1 MKVWTVDMDRASD
14 IARSAK
20 HIHEQLKGYYE
31 AWEELEVLANGI
43 GKTIDTKTAEL
54 KPLP

>member
-1 MKVWTVDMDRASD
+1 MRGWTVDMDRASD

-20 HIHEQLKGYYE
+20 YIHGQLKGYYE
-31 AWEELEVLANGI
+31 AWEELEVLANEL
-43 GKTIDTKTAEL
+43 GKTIDTKTAKL